1 MLHTWAKSG
10 LCIYQ
15 EYTGLNIATKPKYGS
30 SDLIYLTQARLC
42 HLEDPYLV
50 LVL

>member
-1 MLHTWAKSG
+1 MWAKFG
-10 LCIYQ
+10 LCIHQ

-42 HLEDPYLV
+42 HLEGSYLGLV
-50 LVL
+50 L